1 MHSKCHHLCQFGKH
15 EIKRCLLLG
24 RKTVRN
30 LDSVLKSRIII
41 LLTKVNMVE
50 AMVFPVFMY
59 GLESLDL
66 KKGWAPKN
74 WCFWTVVLKKTFE
87 SPLDSKEIK
96 PVNPKG
102 NQLWI
107 FVGRADAEAEAPG
120 LWLGCQEPTHLKR
133 PYPGK
138 DWRQKEKRVAEDK
151 MVR

>member
-1 MHSKCHHLCQFGKH
+1 MHSKCHRLCQFGKH

-66 KKGWAPKN
+66 KEGWAPKN

>member
-66 KKGWAPKN
+66 KEGWAPKN

>member
-1 MHSKCHHLCQFGKH
+1 MHSKYHHLCQFGKH

-24 RKTVRN
+24 RKTLRN

-41 LLTKVNMVE
+41 LLTKVGMVE

-66 KKGWAPKN
+66 KEGWAPKN
-74 WCFWTVVLKKTFE
+74 WCFWTVVLKRKTFE
-87 SPLDSKEIK
+87 SPLDIKEIK

-107 FVGRADAEAEAPG
+107 FVGRAGWCWSWSSRTLAWMPRANSFEKTLSWER
-120 LWLGCQEPTHLKR
+120 LKAKGEEGGR
-133 PYPGK
+133 G
-138 DWRQKEKRVAEDK
+138 
-151 MVR
+151 

>member
-66 KKGWAPKN
+66 KEGWATKN